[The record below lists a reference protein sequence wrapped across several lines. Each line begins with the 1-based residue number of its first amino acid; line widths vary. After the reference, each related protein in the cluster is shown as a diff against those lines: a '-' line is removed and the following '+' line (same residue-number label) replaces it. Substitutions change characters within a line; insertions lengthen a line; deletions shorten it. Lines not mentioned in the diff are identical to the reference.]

1 MTIDQLTTLLDASGT
16 VYLPVSKNG
25 GDYKLPVS
33 DIVSVFQLGAGTAV
47 STGDLDTYLTPGTYT
62 VADAATA
69 ANITNGPTT
78 LSGYKFLVCQ
88 IAGYTTYLAQ
98 IAVLNNT
105 AADIMVRRYNSS
117 TWSSWEKVLT
127 TAAPVPVQNGGT
139 GVTSLSAIAS
149 ALGIGGLTVKLQNIS
164 ANYTSLVPFGNA
176 MRGVLVTAGPSANDK
191 SLHIFSSTVGGAMTV
206 STVFPGS
213 NITVSGDNAGRLSIG
228 NGGQNQITAFALY
241 VQGS

>member
-78 LSGYKFLVCQ
+78 MSGYKFLVCQ

-127 TAAPVPVQNGGT
+127 TAAPVPIANGGT
-139 GVTSLSAIAS
+139 GATTVAGIKS
-149 ALGIGGLTVKLQNIS
+149 ALGIDGALFKFSNIS
-164 ANYTSLVPFGNA
+164 TGAYLMPIGNA
-176 MRGVLVTAGPSANDK
+176 MRGVLVTGGPSANDK
-191 SLHIFSSTVGGAMTV
+191 SLHIFSSTTSGAMTV

-213 NITVSGDNAGRLSIG
+213 NITVSGDNSGRLSIT
-228 NGGQNQITAFALY
+228 NGGSNQITAFALY
-241 VQGS
+241 VSGG